1 MSRSVAKQKPADM
14 QEGLKC
20 HRGES
25 GGRGSVEALS
35 DLCPPREEPRKE
47 QTNRATL
54 GLSVEGTGGCGKFTE
69 GKMSPGRAG
78 LRCSVM
84 WQFSD
89 GPQDGWG

>member
-1 MSRSVAKQKPADM
+1 M
-14 QEGLKC
+14 G
-20 HRGES
+20 
-25 GGRGSVEALS
+25 ALS

-47 QTNRATL
+47 GANRATL
-54 GLSVEGTGGCGKFTE
+54 GLSVEGTGDCGKFAE
-69 GKMSPGRAG
+69 GKMSPGLAG